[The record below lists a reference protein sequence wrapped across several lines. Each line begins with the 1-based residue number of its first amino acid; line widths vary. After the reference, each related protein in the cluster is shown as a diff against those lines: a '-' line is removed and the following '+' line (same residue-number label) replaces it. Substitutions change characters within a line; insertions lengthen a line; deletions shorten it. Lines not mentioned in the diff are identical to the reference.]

1 MNKITIRELY
11 QKVLDGK
18 NIIKKIKYRNE
29 IFEFHE
35 GENFYRHFDDY
46 GSYWLPFDLDEKVII
61 LDKKGSESKGE
72 VKNGYN

>member
-29 IFEFHE
+29 IFEFHK
-35 GENFYRHFDDY
+35 GENFYRHFGDY

-61 LDKKGSESKGE
+61 LDKKE
-72 VKNGYN
+72 VKVKEK